1 MRYRS
6 QSREMNG
13 ALHQT
18 ALPTHDIGEFPNS
31 ENLDEY
37 NGAMSNGA
45 YYYFATETYPFF
57 PRCFLGT
64 VSDDFLGRP

>member
-1 MRYRS
+1 
-6 QSREMNG
+6 MNG

-18 ALPTHDIGEFPNS
+18 ALPTHDIREFPNLG
-31 ENLDEY
+31 NPDEC

-45 YYYFATETYPFF
+45 YYYFAKDTYPFF
-57 PRCFLGT
+57 PRCFPGT